1 MDDVAS
7 RVIQAIA
14 KTQHLPVEQV
24 SIDQTF
30 EELKM
35 DSLDG
40 INLLFELESE
50 FHIDIPEE
58 QAREIRSVRAMVDGV
73 KQLIAMRG
81 ALPEDAH

>member
-73 KQLIAMRG
+73 KQLIAMGG